1 MMSLPPG
8 ACPGGETERSGG
20 VAVRLG
26 SVPRQEAESAK
37 SGQDPMNRE
46 TERAGGW
53 LPCSGLSPGR
63 GHDPQN
69 QDKTL

>member
-1 MMSLPPG
+1 MNR
-8 ACPGGETERSGG
+8 ETERASGPAAG
-20 VAVRLG
+20 VG
-26 SVPRQEAESAK
+26 SLPGQGTRSAK

-46 TERAGGW
+46 TERASGPAAGG
-53 LPCSGLSPGR
+53 GLSPGK